1 MRRRTVP
8 AILLALLPWAAHAQA
23 PGAGRMPQLPPAA
36 QPRDD
41 SRFSAEVLKQ
51 MASKEA
57 DVQGRLST
65 FPNLRL
71 IRGQVSDRQSTPL
84 LTELT
89 GTFAKPGWNRPTLE
103 EPHGRDVWAA
113 ADGWTG
119 GKQAFAWVYLLSNH
133 KENGLVP
140 YTIITNMPE

>member
-1 MRRRTVP
+1 MNRRAVL
-8 AILLALLPWAAHAQA
+8 AILLALLPWAAYAQA

-36 QPRDD
+36 QARDD
-41 SRFSAEVLKQ
+41 SKFSAEVLKQ
-51 MASKEA
+51 MASNEA
-57 DVQGRLST
+57 DVQGRLSAL
-65 FPNLRL
+65 PNLRL
-71 IRGQVSDRQSTPL
+71 IRGQVPDRQYTPF

-89 GTFAKPGWNRPTLE
+89 GTFAKPGWNRPTLDE
-103 EPHGRDVWAA
+103 AHGTDIWAA

-140 YTIITNMPE
+140 YTNMPE